1 MGRGKKEEESRSKI
15 SWWREGAEAFLA
27 DRGKEARATEG
38 QGADLVSGRPWKG
51 TRRWAWG

>member
-27 DRGKEARATEG
+27 DRGKEARATGG